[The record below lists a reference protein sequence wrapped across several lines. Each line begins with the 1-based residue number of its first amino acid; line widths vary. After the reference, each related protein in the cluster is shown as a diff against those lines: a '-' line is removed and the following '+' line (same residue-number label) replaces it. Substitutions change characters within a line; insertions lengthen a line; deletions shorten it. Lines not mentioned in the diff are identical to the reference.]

1 MITMESIVV
10 ASEDH
15 VSSPLGDELVVLD
28 TQSGVYYGLNALGA
42 FIWMLIQK
50 PTPVITLRD
59 AIMGEFAVEREV
71 CERDLLALL
80 ADMQSNSLVSVR
92 EGGAA

>member
-1 MITMESIVV
+1 MITLESIVV
-10 ASEDH
+10 ANEDH

-71 CERDLLALL
+71 CEGDLLAIL
-80 ADMQSNSLVSVR
+80 ADMHANKLVSLDD
-92 EGGAA
+92 ATA

>member
-1 MITMESIVV
+1 MESIVV

-28 TQSGVYYGLNALGA
+28 TRSGVYYGLNALGA

-59 AIMGEFAVEREV
+59 AIMGEFAVERAV

-92 EGGAA
+92 DAGAA

>member
-1 MITMESIVV
+1 VITMESVVV
-10 ASEDH
+10 ASQDH

-59 AIMGEFAVEREV
+59 AIMGEFEVEREV
-71 CERDLLALL
+71 CERDLLSIL
-80 ADMQSNSLVSVR
+80 ADMQANNLVSVR
-92 EGGAA
+92 HASD

>member
-1 MITMESIVV
+1 MITMESVVV

-59 AIMGEFAVEREV
+59 AIMGEFEVEREV
-71 CERDLLALL
+71 CERDLLAIL
-80 ADMQSNSLVSVR
+80 ADMQANNLVSVR
-92 EGGAA
+92 HASG